1 MYNRSAVVR
10 NKVDKHYLFP
20 PHRMN
25 AFPRIFHRR
34 EKKTMDERCYC
45 QRLSTAIYM
54 CVTTSVAL
62 QPGGRA
68 AGAIWAPG
76 PEREAGEAAA
86 QLLSVRSVMAMLVC
100 RARVEPSI

>member
-1 MYNRSAVVR
+1 
-10 NKVDKHYLFP
+10 
-20 PHRMN
+20 
-25 AFPRIFHRR
+25 
-34 EKKTMDERCYC
+34 
-45 QRLSTAIYM
+45 M

>member
-1 MYNRSAVVR
+1 
-10 NKVDKHYLFP
+10 
-20 PHRMN
+20 
-25 AFPRIFHRR
+25 
-34 EKKTMDERCYC
+34 MDERCYC